1 MEWPEFHGE
10 VGSIESMSRVI
21 QTHSD
26 PGRGEAPIATAS
38 FPPLRRGPL
47 TTLQVN
53 LGYRCNQAC
62 RHCHVGAG
70 PQRTEMMDPATLA
83 LIPKVLAARQIG
95 QLDLTGGA
103 PELHPG
109 FRALVQEAR
118 GLGVRVIDRCN
129 LTILLEPDQQ
139 DLAAFLARQS
149 VVVMA
154 SLPCYLEANVDRQ
167 RGAGTFAASIEGL
180 RQLNHLGY
188 GSKDSNGGS
197 NLELN
202 LVYNPQGPSLPPP
215 QQALEEDFRR
225 HLGERYGV
233 VFNRLLTLANMP
245 IERFAASLKLTG
257 ELDSYRAL
265 LRENH
270 NPAHLDQ
277 VMCRQLISVD
287 WRGRLFDCDFNQM
300 LGHRSAGL
308 VELADLLEWDPQGSA
323 IAVAD
328 HCFGCTA
335 GAGSSCGGA
344 LT

>member
-1 MEWPEFHGE
+1 MELPEVDGE
-10 VGSIESMSRVI
+10 VRAIASMAQVL
-21 QTHSD
+21 QSD
-26 PGRGEAPIATAS
+26 P
-38 FPPLRRGPL
+38 FPALRRGPL

-70 PQRTEMMDPATLA
+70 PQRTEMMAPATLA
-83 LIPKVLAARQIG
+83 LIPRVLEARQIG

-109 FRALVQEAR
+109 FRSLVQGAR
-118 GLGVRVIDRCN
+118 KLGVRVIDRCN

-139 DLAAFLARQS
+139 DLAAFLARES

-167 RGAGTFAASIEGL
+167 RGTGAFAASIAGL
-180 RQLNHLGY
+180 RQLNRLGY
-188 GSKDSNGGS
+188 GQSGS
-197 NLELN
+197 PLELN

-245 IERFAASLKLTG
+245 IERFAASLKLSG
-257 ELDSYRAL
+257 ELESYRAL

-300 LGHRSAGL
+300 LGQPSPGL
-308 VELADLLEWDPQGSA
+308 SDLSDLLECDPAGGA

-335 GAGSSCGGA
+335 GDGSSCGGA
-344 LT
+344 LS

>member
-1 MEWPEFHGE
+1 MELPEVDGE
-10 VGSIESMSRVI
+10 VRTIASMAQVL
-21 QTHSD
+21 QSD
-26 PGRGEAPIATAS
+26 P
-38 FPPLRRGPL
+38 FPALRRGPL

-70 PQRTEMMDPATLA
+70 PQRTEMMAPATLA
-83 LIPKVLAARQIG
+83 LIPRVLEARQIG

-109 FRALVQEAR
+109 FRSLVQGAR
-118 GLGVRVIDRCN
+118 KLGVRVIDRCN

-139 DLAAFLARQS
+139 DLAAFLARES

-167 RGAGTFAASIEGL
+167 RGTGAFAASIAGL
-180 RQLNHLGY
+180 RQLNRLGY
-188 GSKDSNGGS
+188 GQSGS
-197 NLELN
+197 PLELN

-245 IERFAASLKLTG
+245 IERFAASLKLSG
-257 ELDSYRAL
+257 ELESYRAL

-300 LGHRSAGL
+300 LGQPSPGL
-308 VELADLLEWDPQGSA
+308 SDLSDLLECDPAGGA

-335 GAGSSCGGA
+335 GDGSSCGGA

>member
-1 MEWPEFHGE
+1 
-10 VGSIESMSRVI
+10 VL
-21 QTHSD
+21 QSD
-26 PGRGEAPIATAS
+26 P
-38 FPPLRRGPL
+38 FPALRRGPL

-70 PQRTEMMDPATLA
+70 PQRTEMMEPATLA
-83 LIPKVLAARQIG
+83 LIPRVLEARQIG

-109 FRALVQEAR
+109 FRSLVQGAR
-118 GLGVRVIDRCN
+118 ELGVRVIDRCN

-139 DLAAFLARQS
+139 DLAAFLARES

-167 RGAGTFAASIEGL
+167 RGTGAFAASIAGL
-180 RQLNHLGY
+180 RQLNRLGY
-188 GSKDSNGGS
+188 GQSGS
-197 NLELN
+197 PLELN

-245 IERFAASLKLTG
+245 IERFAASLKLSG
-257 ELDSYRAL
+257 ELESYRAL

-300 LGHRSAGL
+300 LGQPSPGL
-308 VELADLLEWDPQGSA
+308 SDLSDLLECDPAGGA

-335 GAGSSCGGA
+335 GDGSSCGGA
-344 LT
+344 LS

>member
-1 MEWPEFHGE
+1 MELPEVDG
-10 VGSIESMSRVI
+10 VVRAIASMAQVL
-21 QTHSD
+21 QSD
-26 PGRGEAPIATAS
+26 P
-38 FPPLRRGPL
+38 FPALRRGPL

-70 PQRTEMMDPATLA
+70 PQRTEMMAPATLA
-83 LIPKVLAARQIG
+83 LIPRVLEARQIG

-109 FRALVQEAR
+109 FRSLVQGAR
-118 GLGVRVIDRCN
+118 KLGVRVIDRCN

-139 DLAAFLARQS
+139 DLAAFLARES

-167 RGAGTFAASIEGL
+167 RGTGAFAASIAGL
-180 RQLNHLGY
+180 RQLNRLGY
-188 GSKDSNGGS
+188 GQSGS
-197 NLELN
+197 PLELN

-245 IERFAASLKLTG
+245 IERFAASLKLSG
-257 ELDSYRAL
+257 ELESYRAL

-300 LGHRSAGL
+300 LGQPSPGL
-308 VELADLLEWDPQGSA
+308 SDLSDLLECDPAGGD

-335 GAGSSCGGA
+335 GDGSSCGGA
-344 LT
+344 LS

>member
-1 MEWPEFHGE
+1 MEPPEVCFE
-10 VGSIESMSRVI
+10 VRAIASMSPI
-21 QTHSD
+21 SETDAD
-26 PGRGEAPIATAS
+26 PRLGQAPIATER
-38 FPPLRRGPL
+38 FPALRRGPL

-70 PQRTEMMDPATLA
+70 PQRTEMMEPANLA
-83 LIPKVLAARQIG
+83 LVPQVLAARQIG

-109 FRALVQEAR
+109 FRTLVQQAR
-118 GLGVRVIDRCN
+118 ALGVRVMDRCN
-129 LTILLEPDQQ
+129 LTILLQPDQQ
-139 DLAAFLARQS
+139 DLAAFLASES

-180 RQLNHLGY
+180 LQLNSLGY
-188 GSKDSNGGS
+188 GHSGS

-215 QQALEEDFRR
+215 QKALEEDFRR
-225 HLGERYGV
+225 NLGERYGV
-233 VFNRLLTLANMP
+233 VFNSLLTLANMP
-245 IERFAASLKLTG
+245 IERFAASLQLSG
-257 ELDSYRAL
+257 ELDTYRTM
-265 LRENH
+265 LREHH
-270 NPAHLDQ
+270 NPANLDQ

-287 WRGRLFDCDFNQM
+287 WRGQLFDCDFNQM
-300 LGHRSAGL
+300 LGKRSQGL
-308 VELADLLEWDPQGSA
+308 LVLADLLHCDPAGAA

-335 GAGSSCGGA
+335 GDGSSCGGA
-344 LT
+344 LA

>member
-1 MEWPEFHGE
+1 MELPEVDGE
-10 VGSIESMSRVI
+10 VRAIASMAQVL
-21 QTHSD
+21 QSD
-26 PGRGEAPIATAS
+26 P
-38 FPPLRRGPL
+38 FPALRRGPL

-70 PQRTEMMDPATLA
+70 PQRTEMMEPATLA
-83 LIPKVLAARQIG
+83 LIPRVLEARQIG

-109 FRALVQEAR
+109 FRSLVQGAR
-118 GLGVRVIDRCN
+118 ELGVRVIDRCN

-139 DLAAFLARQS
+139 DLAAFLARES

-167 RGAGTFAASIEGL
+167 RGTGAFAASIAGL
-180 RQLNHLGY
+180 RQLNRLGY
-188 GSKDSNGGS
+188 GQSGS
-197 NLELN
+197 PLELN

-245 IERFAASLKLTG
+245 IERFAASLKLSG
-257 ELDSYRAL
+257 ELESYRAL

-300 LGHRSAGL
+300 LGQPSPGL
-308 VELADLLEWDPQGSA
+308 SDLSDLLECDPAGGA

-335 GAGSSCGGA
+335 GDGSSCGGA
-344 LT
+344 LS

>member
-1 MEWPEFHGE
+1 MEPPEVHGE
-10 VGSIESMSRVI
+10 VRAIESMAQVL
-21 QTHSD
+21 QTD
-26 PGRGEAPIATAS
+26 P
-38 FPPLRRGPL
+38 FPALRRGPL

-70 PQRTEMMDPATLA
+70 PQRTEMMEPATLA
-83 LIPKVLAARQIG
+83 LIPRVLEARQIC

-109 FRALVQEAR
+109 FRSLVQGAR
-118 GLGVRVIDRCN
+118 ELGVRVIDRCN

-139 DLAAFLARQS
+139 DLAAFLARES

-167 RGAGTFAASIEGL
+167 RGTGAFAASIAGL
-180 RQLNHLGY
+180 RQLNRLGY
-188 GSKDSNGGS
+188 GQSGS
-197 NLELN
+197 PLELN

-215 QQALEEDFRR
+215 QMALEEDFRR
-225 HLGERYGV
+225 NLAERYGV

-245 IERFAASLKLTG
+245 IERFAASLKLSG
-257 ELDSYRAL
+257 ELETYCAL
-265 LRENH
+265 LRQNH

-300 LGHRSAGL
+300 LGQPSPGL
-308 VELADLLEWDPQGSA
+308 SDLSELLECDPAGGA

-335 GAGSSCGGA
+335 GDGSSCGGA
-344 LT
+344 LA

>member
-1 MEWPEFHGE
+1 MELPKFHCE
-10 VGSIESMSRVI
+10 VGSTESMSRVL
-21 QTHSD
+21 QTHPD
-26 PGRGEAPIATAS
+26 PSLGQAAIATDC
-38 FPPLRRGPL
+38 FPALRRGRL

-70 PQRTEMMDPATLA
+70 PQRTEMMDPETLA
-83 LIPKVLAARQIG
+83 LIPRVLAARQIG

-109 FRALVQEAR
+109 FRPLVQGAR
-118 GLGVRVIDRCN
+118 ELGVRVIDRCN

-139 DLAAFLARQS
+139 DLAAFLAHQS

-167 RGAGTFAASIEGL
+167 RGAGAFAASIEGL
-180 RQLNHLGY
+180 RQLNRLGY
-188 GSKDSNGGS
+188 GSIDSNGDS

-245 IERFAASLKLTG
+245 IERFAASLKLSG
-257 ELDSYRAL
+257 ELDSYSAL

-300 LGHRSAGL
+300 LGQRSAGL
-308 VELADLLEWDPQGSA
+308 VELADLLECDPEGA
-323 IAVAD
+323 PIAVAD

-335 GAGSSCGGA
+335 GDGSSCGGA
-344 LT
+344 LA